1 MLLSKQANCD
11 VTTPHGA
18 NILRNDIE
26 ARTGENL
33 SINTIKRIVGVIK
46 SDSSP
51 RLSTRDILARY
62 LGFENWKHLQSK
74 VQRPPS
80 SAFYKRKPYIDVLEE
95 PVGNLLHIFWEAKHG
110 VKIKNLGEGRFVVV
124 ASLNSKLQEGD
135 ILYLTYLAPNYPMVV
150 SEVIRGEENLGC
162 YIAGIERGLT
172 SIHRSHK

>member
-80 SAFYKRKPYIDVLEE
+80 SAFY
-95 PVGNLLHIFWEAKHG
+95 
-110 VKIKNLGEGRFVVV
+110 
-124 ASLNSKLQEGD
+124 
-135 ILYLTYLAPNYPMVV
+135 
-150 SEVIRGEENLGC
+150 
-162 YIAGIERGLT
+162 
-172 SIHRSHK
+172 